1 MTRIEQLWTSDV
13 LTAFT
18 QDEVQGLTPSPGEVD
33 YLRAFRKMRNGSTA
47 LCAFGLRVAIWMVA
61 FAPLWLLGRFA
72 TFSALARSERTQ
84 LLSRLLAHK
93 SFAVRDLTLLLKL
106 TAAMAI
112 FGTASIRTR
121 TGHDA
126 DSPARAE
133 HDARRQL
140 TVLQVEAEPS
150 RRAS

>member
-1 MTRIEQLWTSDV
+1 MTRFEQLWTSDV

-18 QDEVQGLTPSPGEVD
+18 QEEVQGLIPLPGEVD
-33 YLRAFRKMRNGSTA
+33 YLKAFRKMRNGSTA
-47 LCAFGLRVAIWMVA
+47 LCALGLRIAIWMVA
-61 FAPLWLLGRFA
+61 FAPLWLLGRFV
-72 TFSALARSERTQ
+72 TFSELARAERTQ

-93 SFAVRDLTLLLKL
+93 NFAVRELTLLLKL

-112 FGTASIRTR
+112 FGTASIRAR
-121 TGHDA
+121 SGHDA
-126 DSPARAE
+126 ASPARAD

-140 TVLQVEAEPS
+140 TVLQVDAEPS

>member
-1 MTRIEQLWTSDV
+1 MTRFEQLWTSDV

-18 QDEVQGLTPSPGEVD
+18 EDAEQGLTPLPGEVD
-33 YLRAFRKMRNGSTA
+33 YLKAFRKMRKGSTA
-47 LCAFGLRVAIWMVA
+47 LCALGLRLAIWMVA

-72 TFSALARSERTQ
+72 TFSELARHDRTR

-93 SFAVRDLTLLLKL
+93 NFAVRELTMLLKL
-106 TAAMAI
+106 TAAMAL
-112 FGTASIRTR
+112 FGTASVRAR
-121 TGHDA
+121 SGHDA
-126 DSPARAE
+126 TAPSRAE

-140 TVLQVEAEPS
+140 TVIQLDVETS